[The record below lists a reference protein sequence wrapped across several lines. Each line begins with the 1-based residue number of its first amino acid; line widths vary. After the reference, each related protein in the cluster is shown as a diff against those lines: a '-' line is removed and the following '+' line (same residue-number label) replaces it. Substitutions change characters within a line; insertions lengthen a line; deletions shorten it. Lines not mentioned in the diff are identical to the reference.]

1 MANHIFLVDDDPV
14 VRDVTAEYLQMRGFT
29 VTTLPSVRAMQ
40 ERLRSERP
48 QVVVL
53 DIMMPEVDGISALRA
68 LRESGDDLPVIMLT
82 ARNEVIDRVLGLEFG
97 ADDYVGKPFD
107 PGELVARIRTVMRR
121 RSISNLTGA
130 PESRESFRFGPFELD
145 FRSRELYREEVRMP
159 LRSSEFAFLKLFVN
173 HSMTILSRERIIEIV
188 YGEAGRYRNRS
199 LDVAIW
205 RLRRLIET
213 DPSEPRYL
221 QTVWGHGYVFVPDGE
236 VGFAER
242 FGEHAREHADEAGGE
257 YADEL
262 EGEMPDDEEN

>member
-1 MANHIFLVDDDPV
+1 MANNIFLVDDDPV
-14 VRDVTAEYLQMRGFT
+14 VRDVTAEYLRLRGFS
-29 VTTLPSVRAMQ
+29 VTTLPSARAMQ
-40 ERLRSERP
+40 MQLRSERP

-68 LRESGDDLPVIMLT
+68 LRESGDDLPVILLT
-82 ARNEVIDRVLGLEFG
+82 ARNDVIDRVLGLEFG

-107 PGELVARIRTVMRR
+107 PGELAARIRSVMRR
-121 RSISNLTGA
+121 RSVANLTGA
-130 PESRESFRFGPFELD
+130 PESRASFRFGPFELD
-145 FRSRELYREEVRMP
+145 FRSRELWRDEARIP

-173 HSMTILSRERIIEIV
+173 HAMTILSRERIIEMV

-242 FGEHAREHADEAGGE
+242 YSEFTGAVPADEV
-257 YADEL
+257 
-262 EGEMPDDEEN
+262 

>member
-14 VRDVTAEYLQMRGFT
+14 VRDVTTEYLQMRGFS
-29 VTTLPSVRAMQ
+29 VTALPSVKAMQ
-40 ERLRSERP
+40 QRLRAERP
-48 QVVVL
+48 QVIVL
-53 DIMMPEVDGISALRA
+53 DIMMPEQDGISALRA
-68 LRESGDDLPVIMLT
+68 LRDSGDDLPVILLT
-82 ARNEVIDRVLGLEFG
+82 ARNEVIDRVLGLEYG

-107 PGELVARIRTVMRR
+107 PGELAARIRSVMRR
-121 RSISNLTGA
+121 RSIASLTGA
-130 PESRESFRFGPFELD
+130 PESRASFRFGPYELD
-145 FRSRELYREEVRMP
+145 FRSRELYRDEVRMP

-173 HSMTILSRERIIEIV
+173 HAMTILSRERIIELV

-236 VGFAER
+236 IGYAER
-242 FGEHAREHADEAGGE
+242 FGEHGGAQAREIVGDE
-257 YADEL
+257 D
-262 EGEMPDDEEN
+262 

>member
-1 MANHIFLVDDDPV
+1 MTNNVFLVDDDPV
-14 VRDVTAEYLQMRGFT
+14 VRDVTAEYLQMRGFS
-29 VTTLPSVRAMQ
+29 VTALPSARALQ
-40 ERLRSERP
+40 NKLRSERP

-53 DIMMPEVDGISALRA
+53 DIMMPEVDGISALRE
-68 LRESGDDLPVIMLT
+68 LRASGDDLPVILLT

-107 PGELVARIRTVMRR
+107 PGELAARIRTVMRR
-121 RSISNLTGA
+121 RSVASATGA
-130 PESRESFRFGPFELD
+130 PESRASFSFGPFELD
-145 FRSRELYREEVRMP
+145 FRSRELYRDEERIP

-173 HSMTILSRERIIEIV
+173 HAMTILSREQIIEIV

-236 VGFAER
+236 VGVAER
-242 FGEHAREHADEAGGE
+242 YSEYKGE
-257 YADEL
+257 YKNDVKIEDE
-262 EGEMPDDEEN
+262 

>member
-1 MANHIFLVDDDPV
+1 MANNIFLVDDDPV
-14 VRDVTAEYLQMRGFT
+14 VRDVTSEYLQMRGFT

-107 PGELVARIRTVMRR
+107 PGELVARIRSVMRR

-145 FRSRELYREEVRMP
+145 FRSRELYRV
-159 LRSSEFAFLKLFVN
+159 
-173 HSMTILSRERIIEIV
+173 LSRVLIHDLLHADGLEFNE
-188 YGEAGRYRNRS
+188 RS
-199 LDVAIW
+199 LDVPVW
-205 RLRRLIET
+205 RLRRVIE
-213 DPSEPRYL
+213 DNPAQPRYV
-221 QTVWGHGYVFVPDGE
+221 QTLRGKGYVFVPQSG
-236 VGFAER
+236 VGIEGDA
-242 FGEHAREHADEAGGE
+242 GNPPADDSGRSLNA
-257 YADEL
+257 
-262 EGEMPDDEEN
+262 

>member
-1 MANHIFLVDDDPV
+1 MTNNVFLVDDDPV

-29 VTTLPSVRAMQ
+29 VTALPSARALQ
-40 ERLRSERP
+40 NKLRSERP

-53 DIMMPEVDGISALRA
+53 D
-68 LRESGDDLPVIMLT
+68 DLPVILLT

-107 PGELVARIRTVMRR
+107 PGELAARIRTVMRR
-121 RSISNLTGA
+121 RSVASATGA
-130 PESRESFRFGPFELD
+130 PESRASFSFGPFELD
-145 FRSRELYREEVRMP
+145 FRSRELYRDEERIP

-173 HSMTILSRERIIEIV
+173 HAMTILSREQIIEIV

-236 VGFAER
+236 VGVAER
-242 FGEHAREHADEAGGE
+242 YSEYKGE
-257 YADEL
+257 YKNDVKIEDE
-262 EGEMPDDEEN
+262 